1 MGPIGIPE
9 LIVILFIIIL
19 LFGGK
24 KIPEVA
30 KSLGTGIAEFKKALS
45 GKEKA
50 DDRSERPQEEKNDG
64 NRLP

>member
-45 GKEKA
+45 GKEK
-50 DDRSERPQEEKNDG
+50 QENAMEHPEEGKK
-64 NRLP
+64 